1 MLKYVSIVQKHSE
14 SPSFPF
20 APFLHLMP
28 EDALRTPFH
37 EVLRLLEKRFG
48 TDLYTALDPAAKVS
62 GPNAECP
69 MPNVQCPTAW
79 IKTANTVGINVRTI
93 GSFWNIVPY
102 TLTLPTAQNTIHIL
116 PIWEPGVVAS
126 LYGPSSF
133 NINPEFRSPV
143 LAEAMPHLDTVEKQL
158 RVVVNLLHLLGKSVG
173 MDVVPHTDRFSEMAL
188 ANPQHFEW
196 LQRRG
201 AVITDHSANLHR
213 RVQQAILDFLK
224 KRGPAVAAAPIPSN
238 VDAFFED
245 LTENQRLLLL
255 FGEKYDYE
263 GRLSRRKRMVDMLC
277 EHGYETVPAT
287 MAPPYRGIEVDPNP
301 EAKTTDEEG
310 RIWHDYRITKPEAM
324 SRVFGP
330 LARYKLYESHDDNRD
345 WALDFSRPNY
355 AAWAYVCERYR
366 RIQAEFDFD
375 FMRGDMSHVQMRPEG
390 VPAQRDDYYDLL
402 GAVKQTVLREKPW
415 FGYFAESF
423 LAPPGT
429 MAYGDECD
437 HLEASFADSTLGDL
451 QSEPVGTDKFVQ
463 DFAQYRHWL
472 ETRQFAPNFTILT
485 GDKDDPRFDG
495 FYLTGNEIRYF
506 IALFLTDMPSY
517 MALGFECR
525 DPHPVPAPNE
535 HYTKLYVFHLDD
547 GPKGTVGPYQW
558 GQNRR
563 LHANLLRQKMLSEE
577 ISPLIQDAPVQWLLR
592 PDATGE
598 NKAIAWTQADDAAF
612 VFVANLDTAN
622 AQRDLRLTV
631 PAGDWVLHFST
642 EQTYLMDRRI
652 QEGAISVAELL
663 PGEGLVF
670 KRNA

>member
-1 MLKYVSIVQKHSE
+1 
-14 SPSFPF
+14 
-20 APFLHLMP
+20 MP
-28 EDALRTPFH
+28 EDALRTPLP
-37 EVLRLLEKRFG
+37 EVVRLLEKRFG
-48 TDLYTALDPAAKVS
+48 ETLYTAFDPSAKIS
-62 GPNAECP
+62 NRRRLSAHIT
-69 MPNVQCPTAW
+69 NPTAW

-93 GSFWNIVPY
+93 GSFWDIIPY
-102 TLTLPTAQNTIHIL
+102 SLTLPTAQNTIHIL
-116 PIWEPGVVAS
+116 PIWEPGVVSS

-133 NINPEFRSPV
+133 NINPEFYSAA

-196 LQRRG
+196 MQRRG
-201 AVITDHSANLHR
+201 NAITDHSANLHR
-213 RVQQAILDFLK
+213 AVQSLLLDHLR
-224 KRGPAVAAAPIPSN
+224 KRGPAIATAPIPQD
-238 VDAFFED
+238 VDVFFED
-245 LTENQRLLLL
+245 LTENERLLML
-255 FGEKYDYE
+255 FGEKYDYA
-263 GRLSRRKRMVDMLC
+263 GRLQRRKRMVDLLC

-287 MAPPYRGIEVDPNP
+287 MAPPYRGIEVDPDP

-310 RIWHDYRITKPEAM
+310 RVWHDYRIIKPEAM

-330 LARYKLYESHDDNRD
+330 LARYKLYESLDDNRD

-355 AAWAYVCERYR
+355 GAWAYVCERYR
-366 RIQAEFDFD
+366 RTQAEFDFD

-390 VPAQRDDYYDLL
+390 VPAQRDEFYDLL
-402 GAVKQTVLREKPW
+402 GAVKKAVQREKPD

-423 LAPPGT
+423 LAPPNT

-437 HLEASFADSTLGDL
+437 HLEASLADSTLGDL
-451 QSEPVGTDKFVQ
+451 QSEPVGTEKFVQ
-463 DFAQYRHWL
+463 DFAQYRQWL

-485 GDKDDPRFDG
+485 GDKDDPRFDR

-525 DPHPVPAPNE
+525 DPHPAPAPNE

-547 GPKGTVGPYQW
+547 GPKGTVGPYKW

-577 ISPLIQDAPVQWLLR
+577 IFPLIQDAPARWLIA
-592 PDATGE
+592 PDPTGQ
-598 NKAIAWTQADDAAF
+598 NKVLAWTQADQPQY
-612 VFVANLDTAN
+612 VFVANLDTAH
-622 AQRDLRLTV
+622 AQHNLRFVV
-631 PAGDWVLHFST
+631 PDGGWSLIFST
-642 EQTYLMDRRI
+642 EQTYLATRTV
-652 QEGAISVAELL
+652 QHGNLSVVELL

-670 KRNA
+670 KAL